1 MRREASGKPKRRR
14 STGNAV
20 SLVPTPHGANESVR
34 IRQIKNGWIITRE
47 SSKRGRYVS
56 VDEFSPT
63 RPSVVAAPAA
73 SKGQSRAK
81 PKPR

>member
-1 MRREASGKPKRRR
+1 MRGLGAVRGAGKPKRRR
-14 STGNAV
+14 STGDAV

-47 SSKRGRYVS
+47 SSKRGRYIS

-63 RPSVVAAPAA
+63 KPSVVAAPAPM
-73 SKGQSRAK
+73 KGEKRK
-81 PKPR
+81 